1 MSLKEIFDFIW
12 NNEFIG
18 IALLSVIALPIFLY
32 FIIWCL
38 LSLADWKP
46 IQDFIDGF
54 KEGYNKDKEN

>member
-18 IALLSVIALPIFLY
+18 IALLSVIAVPIFLY
-32 FIIWCL
+32 FILWCL
-38 LSLADWKP
+38 LSLWKP